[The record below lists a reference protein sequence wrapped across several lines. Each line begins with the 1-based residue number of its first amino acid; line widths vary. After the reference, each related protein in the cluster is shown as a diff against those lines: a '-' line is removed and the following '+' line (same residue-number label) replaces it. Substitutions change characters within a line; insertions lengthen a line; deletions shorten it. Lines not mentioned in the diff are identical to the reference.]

1 MKFKSESK
9 RKVRPIFIFFIA
21 AYVWSTMGRYCFH
34 RCEYV
39 HGGTLSPSHNTSSH
53 WSHVFFRGIPQ
64 SLVPCPLRGLG
75 YPPFRSGLTGGEG
88 TPYLDGLPQRTGY
101 TWTGFAVGGT
111 PLTVS
116 RRRISLFYSF
126 YSCINSYVS
135 QI

>member
-9 RKVRPIFIFFIA
+9 RKVRPIFIFFSA

-34 RCEYV
+34 RCKYV

-64 SLVPCPLRGLG
+64 SLVPCPLRGFG
-75 YPPFRSGLTGGEG
+75 YPPFRSGLTGGGYPLPGWG
-88 TPYLDGLPQRTGY
+88 TPKDRLHLDI
-101 TWTGFAVGGT
+101 AVGGT

-126 YSCINSYVS
+126 YSCISSYVS